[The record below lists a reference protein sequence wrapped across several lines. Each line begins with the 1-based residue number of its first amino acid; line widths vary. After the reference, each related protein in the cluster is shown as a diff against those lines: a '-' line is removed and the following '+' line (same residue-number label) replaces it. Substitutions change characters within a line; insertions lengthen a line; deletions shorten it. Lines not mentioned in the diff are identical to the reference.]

1 MSKKIFFDLDG
12 TLYNLYEIDNWLD
25 SLQYEDAT
33 VFERGDFIGDYER
46 FMNVVKELLAKGF
59 TFGVI
64 SWLPM
69 YATPE
74 FEAECAKVK
83 ETWVKKYL
91 PFVDEMTFQRY
102 GTPKQNAIQRKAQTM
117 YLLDDSKE
125 VGRVWAIP
133 KQRIHFLVDEDFTA
147 VDILEEILRM
157 DY

>member
-25 SLQYEDAT
+25 SLKYEDAT

-74 FEAECAKVK
+74 FENECAKVK
-83 ETWVKKYL
+83 EKWVKKYL

-102 GTPKQNAIQRKAQTM
+102 GTPKQNAIQKKAQTM

-125 VGRVWAIP
+125 VGRVWATP

-147 VDILEEILRM
+147 VKILEEILRM

>member
-12 TLYNLYEIDNWLD
+12 TLYDLYNIENWLD
-25 SLQYEDAT
+25 SLQNEDAT
-33 VFERGDFIGDYER
+33 VFERGNFIGDYDE
-46 FMNVVKELLAKGF
+46 FIAIIKELMFKGY

-74 FEAECAKVK
+74 FENECAEVK
-83 ETWVKKYL
+83 RKWVQKYL
-91 PFVDEMTFQRY
+91 PFVEEMNFQRY

-125 VGRVWAIP
+125 VGRVWATP

-147 VDILEEILRM
+147 VKILEEILEM
-157 DY
+157 D

>member
-12 TLYNLYEIDNWLD
+12 TLYDLYNIENWLEL
-25 SLQYEDAT
+25 LQNEDAT
-33 VFERGDFIGDYER
+33 VFERGNFIGDYDE
-46 FMNVVKELLAKGF
+46 FIAYVKELMFKGY

-74 FEAECAKVK
+74 FENECAKVK

-102 GTPKQNAIQRKAQTM
+102 GTPKQNAIQRKAKTM

-125 VGRVWAIP
+125 VGRVWATP

-147 VDILEEILRM
+147 VDILEEILEM
-157 DY
+157 D